1 MENVEVTPVESTPQF
16 GMSKQEAQA
25 LYYSGRLYYDPQD
38 TRMAVGRYTPEGGVI
53 LFKNPGAISGSDS
66 GSGSI

>member
-1 MENVEVTPVESTPQF
+1 MENVIDSGEQTTTTYGITS
-16 GMSKQEAQA
+16 QEAQA